1 MNNVKNELKVYMAG
15 GWFTKNQNEVLTNL
29 EDLLR
34 EMEGV
39 SAYFPRHDGVKLS
52 PNEFHDHNLRKR
64 VFDDNV
70 SHILESDVI
79 VAALDG
85 RDGTYDTGTVWEAG
99 YAASHGIPV
108 IAFDTVGK
116 IKERFSSVHSQ
127 FDACIY
133 DYDELRYALQLLVKG
148 KEFDSRHESNSKKV
162 LFVGPD
168 DTEHQMR
175 VNADVVSV
183 LFENCGMDIRWLDNL
198 NHSMLYTNDNSAD
211 DIFKGVEYVVAV
223 IDDRHPIVSWI
234 MGQAYERNIPI
245 ITYTN
250 FDYTVNLMLL
260 FSIVAH
266 CKGTDALKNIIQ
278 KVKRGGIQS
287 LEAFDTT
294 SMKAE

>member
-1 MNNVKNELKVYMAG
+1 MNKNLRVYMAG
-15 GWFTKNQNEVLTNL
+15 GWFTQNQDEVLTKL

-34 EMEGV
+34 NMPGV

-52 PNEFHDHNLRKR
+52 PNEFHDHNLRKK

-70 SHILESDVI
+70 SHITESDVV

-116 IKERFSSVHSQ
+116 IKERFFSVHSQ
-127 FDACIY
+127 FDLCLD
-133 DYDELRYALQLLVKG
+133 DYNELRYALGLLVAKKNFDEDSDEG
-148 KEFDSRHESNSKKV
+148 KKKV

-168 DTEHQMR
+168 DTEHQVQ

-183 LFENCGMDIRWLDNL
+183 LFENCGCGIRWLDNL
-198 NHSMLYTNDNSAD
+198 SHSKLYTKDTSAAD
-211 DIFKGVEYVVAV
+211 SIFKDVEYVVAV
-223 IDDRHPIVSWI
+223 IDDRHPIVSWV

-250 FDYTVNLMLL
+250 FDYTVNIMLL

-266 CKGTDALKNIIQ
+266 CKGNDALKEVIQ
-278 KVKRGGIQS
+278 KIKRGGIES
-287 LEAFDTT
+287 LESFDTT

>member
-1 MNNVKNELKVYMAG
+1 MIKNNLKVYCAG
-15 GWFTKNQNEVLTNL
+15 GWFTEYQDEVLTNL
-29 EDLLR
+29 ENLLR
-34 EMEGV
+34 EAEGV

-52 PNEFHDHNLRKR
+52 PNEFHDHNLRRR

-70 SHILESDVI
+70 SHILDSDVV

-133 DYDELRYALQLLVKG
+133 DYDELKYALHLLVRDK
-148 KEFDSRHESNSKKV
+148 NSSFKPDNTGKV

-168 DTEHQMR
+168 DTEHQMQI
-175 VNADVVSV
+175 NAELVSI
-183 LFENCGMDIRWLDNL
+183 LFENCGKSIRWLDNL
-198 NHSMLYTNDNSAD
+198 SHNNLYTKDSESVD
-211 DIFKGVEYVVAV
+211 SIFQNVEYVVAV

-266 CKGTDALKNIIQ
+266 CKGIDSLKDVIQ
-278 KVKRGGIQS
+278 KIKRGGIQS
-287 LEAFDTT
+287 LEPFDTT
-294 SMKAE
+294 AMKAE

>member
-1 MNNVKNELKVYMAG
+1 MNKTNLRIYMAG
-15 GWFTKNQNEVLTNL
+15 GWFTKNQDEVLTTL
-29 EDLLR
+29 ENMLR
-34 EMEGV
+34 GMEGIT
-39 SAYFPRHDGVKLS
+39 AYFPRHDGVKLS
-52 PNEFHDHNLRKR
+52 PNEFHDHNLRKK

-70 SHILESDVI
+70 SHILDSDVV

-108 IAFDTVGK
+108 IAFDTVGR
-116 IKERFSSVHSQ
+116 IKERFSSVQSQ

-133 DYDELRYALQLLVKG
+133 DYDELQYALNLLVADKNRKKNNEAPG
-148 KEFDSRHESNSKKV
+148 NKV

-168 DTEHQMR
+168 DTEHQMQ
-175 VNADVVSV
+175 VNAEIVSV
-183 LFENCGMDIRWLDNL
+183 LFENCGQSIRWLDNL
-198 NHSMLYTNDNSAD
+198 NHNNLYDATGASAD
-211 DIFKGVEYVVAV
+211 NIFKDVEYVVAV

-266 CKGTDALKNIIQ
+266 CKGTEALKDVVQRI
-278 KVKRGGIQS
+278 KRGGIQS
-287 LEAFDTT
+287 LEEFDTT